1 MKIVGEGASE
11 RRVFAG
17 RERGGDRAGVAG
29 IFDGLQPI
37 DSGRKK
43 SAGFRS
49 RDFEMGNEK
58 NEMQLC
64 ADGKH
69 LALEAADNI
78 EPAVTGRRGIVRM
91 AFELGANL
99 K

>member
-1 MKIVGEGASE
+1 MIVGEGASE

-17 RERGGDRAGVAG
+17 RERGGDRTGVAR
-29 IFDGLQPI
+29 IFDGVQPI
-37 DSGRKK
+37 DSGRQK
-43 SAGFRS
+43 SAGFLS
-49 RDFEMGNEK
+49 RDFEIGNEK
-58 NEMQLC
+58 DEIQLR

-69 LALEAADNI
+69 LTLEAADDI
-78 EPAVTGRRGIVRM
+78 EPAVTGRRGVVRM